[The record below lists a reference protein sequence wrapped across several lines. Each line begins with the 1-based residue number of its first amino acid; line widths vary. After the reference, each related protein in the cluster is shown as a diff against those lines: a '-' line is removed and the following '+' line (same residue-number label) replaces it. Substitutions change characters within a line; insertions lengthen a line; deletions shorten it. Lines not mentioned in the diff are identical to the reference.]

1 MMEEIPKDLVE
12 AALYWADLGI
22 PVFPCGK
29 NKAPL
34 RTNGFHD
41 AEIDPAKV
49 RALFEFHTN
58 ASLIGGRMG
67 DGIFA
72 VDVDLYKGDDVEAWL
87 KARMDEGAI
96 VETRTHE
103 TPNGGLHFLYA
114 GESNSTNP
122 VHGVEIKGEGGYICL
137 PGTGGYKVKQ
147 EGLTKAPPK
156 LMDAIKFSISKTK
169 GSTLSQLKAGV
180 LSGADFHS
188 SLTQLSAKMAA
199 SGMDQA
205 EIQTDLLDLLK
216 ASVASDPG
224 NDRHHRWRNIM
235 ADAGRELSRI
245 TASAYK
251 KFNDEAVVEEMQEL
265 SGIDFKEFE
274 DAEREVFNPIREF
287 VEPPLEEILFDQDKW
302 PFEGQGYFADEDV
315 QIQDQNFVLFP
326 IYAENETVV
335 MFAEPKTGKTALALT
350 TALHISCGMDLGVLK
365 VAVGGP
371 CLYYALEG
379 SRAIRLRVESWKK
392 QMRADGV
399 ELPDRIPCFIIEK
412 SANFLKEE
420 KREAAAAQIIA
431 ADNYAKRFGEPLKAV
446 YIDTLTKA
454 MSGGDQN
461 SVEDTS
467 DLFDLV
473 SKVRDGGVVAT
484 IIFVH
489 HKARS
494 GNVRGSTNI
503 EAEPDVLLDVTK
515 TNDVIKM
522 KIAKARS
529 IEDGGSYHFLITNVD
544 LGKTKQGHELP
555 GMFVSPIAQGM
566 EVTQDNHLEVQK
578 LGQMRQVVTQL
589 GSYNGTADP
598 KDILTEWLEQGLIK
612 GKQFRGNTIAPPSTS
627 AAMQELLHKIAP
639 DIGGTVYGD
648 YLIRVVT
655 EDKKVTGF
663 RIGKAQF

>member
-1 MMEEIPKDLVE
+1 MDDIPKGIVE
-12 AALYWADLGI
+12 AALYWAERGI
-22 PVFPCGK
+22 PVFPCGN

-34 RTNGFHD
+34 TSNGFYD
-41 AEIDPAKV
+41 AETDPTKV
-49 RALFEFHTN
+49 RKLFEFYPA

-67 DGIFA
+67 QGVFA
-72 VDVDLYKGDDVEAWL
+72 VDVDLYKGDDVHAWL
-87 KARMDEGAI
+87 KARMDEGAMT
-96 VETRTHE
+96 ETRTHE
-103 TPNGGLHFLYA
+103 TPNGGLHFIYG
-114 GESNSTNP
+114 GESNCTNP
-122 VHGVEIKGEGGYICL
+122 AHGIEIKGEGGYICL
-137 PGTGGYKVKQ
+137 PGAGGYQVKQ
-147 EGLTKAPPK
+147 EGLSPAPPK
-156 LMDAIKFSISKTK
+156 LMDAIRFSISRTK
-169 GSTLSQLKAGV
+169 GSTVSQLKAGI
-180 LSGADFHS
+180 LSGSDFHS
-188 SLTQLSAKMAA
+188 SLTQLSAKLA
-199 SGMDQA
+199 SDGMDQT
-205 EIQTDLLDLLK
+205 EIQTELLDLLK

-235 ADAGRELSRI
+235 ADAGGELSRI

-251 KFNDEAVVEEMQEL
+251 KFNDDAVVEEMQEL
-265 SGIDFKEFE
+265 SGIDFKQYE
-274 DAEREVFNPIREF
+274 DVEREIF
-287 VEPPLEEILFDQDKW
+287 VKVQVEVDLPLKEILFDEGKW

-315 QIQDQNFVLFP
+315 NIEDQNFVMFP

-399 ELPDRIPCFIIEK
+399 KLPERIPCFIIEK

-431 ADNYAKRFGEPLKAV
+431 ADIYAKKLGEPIKAI

-467 DLFDLV
+467 ELFDLV
-473 SKVRDGGVVAT
+473 AKVRDGGVTST

-515 TNDVIKM
+515 QNDVVKLR
-522 KIAKARS
+522 IAKARS
-529 IEDGGSYHFLITNVD
+529 IEDGISYHFLITSVD
-544 LGKTKQGHELP
+544 LGKTKQGHDLP
-555 GMFVSPIAQGM
+555 GMFVSPIAQG
-566 EVTQDNHLEVQK
+566 EGVTQDEHIDSQK
-578 LGQMRQVVTQL
+578 LGQMREVVTSL
-589 GSYNGTADP
+589 GNTGTADLD
-598 KDILTEWLEQGLIK
+598 DILVEWMEQGLIE
-612 GKQFRGNTIAPPSTS
+612 GKKLRSGTTPPSAVS
-627 AAMQELLHKIAP
+627 AVAQEAFHKIAP
-639 DIGGTVYGD
+639 DTQGTVYGD
-648 YLIRVVT
+648 YMIRAVIA
-655 EDKKVTGF
+655 DKKIVLF
-663 RIGKAQF
+663 KVGKAKF